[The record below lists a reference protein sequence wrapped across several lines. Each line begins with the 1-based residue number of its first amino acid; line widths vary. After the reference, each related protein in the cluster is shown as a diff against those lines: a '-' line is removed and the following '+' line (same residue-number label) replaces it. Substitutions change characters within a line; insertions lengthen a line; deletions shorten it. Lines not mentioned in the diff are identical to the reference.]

1 MIAPIAFALAF
12 TGVVVEP
19 SVSCPDRATIE
30 RHLAPLVAE
39 RGQTAA
45 PEPLIGVSG
54 EDGHLV
60 VTLRGPEG
68 NVLERRALPMP
79 VGACDLAAQDVAIVI
94 AAMLAE
100 FQPGWIASF
109 PTPAVSAR
117 RLRLDSLT
125 AAVGPSWA
133 GAETRRGWQASIDA
147 MFARAPS
154 TWSFGGGLL
163 LETGE
168 RVDFSGGQVRVQR
181 VGGVLGAMGEVSRGK
196 WGLGAR
202 AQAGAGVT
210 AVSGQ
215 GFGKDHTSLSVDA
228 VLSADVA
235 LRLAW
240 GHAGIGI
247 GPAVDY
253 WLRPQGLAVTGS
265 TDARDLPAVAFL
277 LRVAIGYFA
286 VH

>member
-12 TGVVVEP
+12 TGVVVES

-30 RHLAPLVAE
+30 QRLAPLLEE
-39 RGQTAA
+39 RGQAA
-45 PEPLIGVSG
+45 TGEPLIGVSSDD
-54 EDGHLV
+54 EHLV

-68 NVLERRALPMP
+68 TILERRALPTP

-100 FQPGWIASF
+100 FQPSWIASF
-109 PTPAVSAR
+109 PTPAVSPQR
-117 RLRLDSLT
+117 VRLNSLM

-133 GAETRRGWQASIDA
+133 GAETRRAWQASVEA

-154 TWSFGGGLL
+154 RWSFGGGLL

-168 RVDFSGGQVRVQR
+168 SIDFSGGQVRVQR
-181 VGGVLGAMGEVSRGK
+181 FGGVLGAMGEVWRGK

-202 AQAGAGVT
+202 GQAGAGVT

-215 GFGKDHTSLSVDA
+215 GFGKDNTSLSADA
-228 VLSADVA
+228 VLAADVA

-240 GHAGIGI
+240 GHAAIGI

-253 WLRPQGLAVTGS
+253 WLRPQGLVVAGS
-265 TDARDLPAVAFL
+265 TDARDLPALEFL

-286 VH
+286 GH